1 MSDDH
6 FLVFNSEFEN
16 KVLNTISYVL
26 ECNHYIVEKKIQ
38 NFTSLFETNVKTE
51 TSKPNK
57 RKMIITDSGGNINRR
72 VDDMYSNFD

>member
-16 KVLNTISYVL
+16 KILNTISYVF
-26 ECNHYIVEKKIQ
+26 ECNHYIVEKKFQ

-51 TSKPNK
+51 TSKLNK
-57 RKMIITDSGGNINRR
+57 RKMIMIGNFVIWIGE
-72 VDDMYSNFD
+72 

>member
-6 FLVFNSEFEN
+6 FLVFNSEFES
-16 KVLNTISYVL
+16 KILNTISYVL

-51 TSKPNK
+51 TSKPKK
-57 RKMIITDSGGNINRR
+57 RKMIITDSGGNI
-72 VDDMYSNFD
+72 VI

>member
-16 KVLNTISYVL
+16 KILNTIFYVL
-26 ECNHYIVEKKIQ
+26 KRNHYIVEKKIQ
-38 NFTSLFETNVKTE
+38 NFTSLFETKVKTE

-57 RKMIITDSGGNINRR
+57 RKMIITDSGGNI
-72 VDDMYSNFD
+72 VIWTGE

>member
-16 KVLNTISYVL
+16 KNLNTIFYVL

-57 RKMIITDSGGNINRR
+57 RKMIITDSAGNIVIWMTSRR
-72 VDDMYSNFD
+72 

>member
-16 KVLNTISYVL
+16 KILNTIPYVL
-26 ECNHYIVEKKIQ
+26 EYNHYIVEKKIQ

-57 RKMIITDSGGNINRR
+57 RKMIITDSGGNI
-72 VDDMYSNFD
+72 VFWIGE

>member
-16 KVLNTISYVL
+16 KILNTIFYVL
-26 ECNHYIVEKKIQ
+26 ECNHYIVEKKIE

-57 RKMIITDSGGNINRR
+57 RKTIITDSGGNSVIWIGE
-72 VDDMYSNFD
+72 

>member
-6 FLVFNSEFEN
+6 FLVFNCEFEN
-16 KVLNTISYVL
+16 KILNTFFYVL

-38 NFTSLFETNVKTE
+38 NFTSFSETNVKTE

-57 RKMIITDSGGNINRR
+57 RKMIITESGGNNVI
-72 VDDMYSNFD
+72 